1 MNVQG
6 PRIGNLLRFSS
17 YIFSLFIRSSLVSF
31 ALIDVVVP
39 ENIHT
44 SQLRIIIMLIA
55 GVIGRRRQSP
65 SVLGGEGQ
73 SLGTKHT

>member
-44 SQLRIIIMLIA
+44 SQLPIA
-55 GVIGRRRQSP
+55 EVIGRRRQSP

>member
-55 GVIGRRRQSP
+55 EVIGRRRQSS

>member
-55 GVIGRRRQSP
+55 EVIGRRRQSP
-65 SVLGGEGQ
+65 SVLRVKVLVRNIL
-73 SLGTKHT
+73 S